1 LLRILP
7 LSGALFARQ
16 FSNRWDKHFGWNED
30 CSLML
35 GLTPI
40 GRATV
45 IAFQLN
51 RERVVNLRRVLYQA
65 HEHPP
70 EILPEI

>member
-1 LLRILP
+1 
-7 LSGALFARQ
+7 
-16 FSNRWDKHFGWNED
+16 
-30 CSLML
+30 ML